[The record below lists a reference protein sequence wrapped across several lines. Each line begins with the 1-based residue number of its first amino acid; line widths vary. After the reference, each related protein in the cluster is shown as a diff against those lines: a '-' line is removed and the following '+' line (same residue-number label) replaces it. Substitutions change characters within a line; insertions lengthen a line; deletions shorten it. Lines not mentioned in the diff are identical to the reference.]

1 MLRKLKQMKG
11 DKILLII
18 VAIPVSLAL
27 LGFIGTAIYKPK
39 GDGKE

>member
-1 MLRKLKQMKG
+1 MKKAE
-11 DKILLII
+11 KILYIL

-39 GDGKE
+39 EKSE

>member
-1 MLRKLKQMKG
+1 MKA

-27 LGFIGTAIYKPK
+27 LGFIGAAIYKPK
-39 GDGKE
+39 DNG